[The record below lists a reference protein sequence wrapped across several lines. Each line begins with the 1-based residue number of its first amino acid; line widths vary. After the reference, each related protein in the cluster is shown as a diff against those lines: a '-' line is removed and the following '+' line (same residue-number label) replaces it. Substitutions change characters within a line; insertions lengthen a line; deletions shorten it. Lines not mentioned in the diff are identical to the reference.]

1 VSQGLTLYAE
11 RSVAAV
17 NKIMVHSSKRG
28 KRETWIIMKWKF
40 LLTLLVVSLFSDLAF
55 AQTKGDP
62 KAGKVKY
69 DANCIGCHGATGKGD
84 GAAAAA
90 LNPKPQDHTDG
101 KAMNALT
108 DKYLFDIIKQ
118 GGKAMQK
125 APIMP
130 AANKTLT
137 DQDISDMVAYIRSL
151 ANPPYKP
158 AK

>member
-1 VSQGLTLYAE
+1 M
-11 RSVAAV
+11 R
-17 NKIMVHSSKRG
+17 
-28 KRETWIIMKWKF
+28 
-40 LLTLLVVSLFSDLAF
+40 TLLLLNLILVPIVPAVVL
-55 AQTKGDP
+55 AQTKGDA

-69 DANCIGCHGATGKGD
+69 EANCVGCHGATGKGD

-108 DKYLFDIIKQ
+108 DKYLFDIIKD
-118 GGKAMQK
+118 GGKAVQK
-125 APIMP
+125 AAIMP
-130 AANKTLT
+130 AANKKLV
-137 DQDISDMVAYIRSL
+137 DQDIWDMVAHIRSL